1 MTNVQQ
7 ARFQLFSPLPDDK
20 YEALKADIQANGVLV
35 PVEIDQNGQTLDG
48 HHRIR
53 AWTEL
58 KAEGHAL
65 PDYPRVI
72 RVFDNDDDREEH
84 AAKINCNRRDVS
96 TDDKKAVAL
105 SWRQRGW
112 SYRRIADA
120 LGVSHMTAHRWIP
133 EQDSTVTPVTVDL
146 PERTIGKDGKSRPA
160 TMPKPTVFATS
171 EREQERALTALDRYS
186 PPGEEDNSEA
196 PDIVSVDR
204 NTGEILTATQLQRMA
219 KEHKRQS
226 VRDANQQLV
235 QGVTPI
241 QEYTQGQRF
250 KTVVIDPPWD
260 WGDEGDVDQF
270 GRGRP
275 TYDTMSI
282 DQLAEMPIG
291 DIAEDNAHLYLWI
304 TNRSL
309 PKGFQ
314 LMERWGFRYVTMLTW
329 CKPSIGM
336 GNYFR
341 GSTEHMLFGVRG
353 SLPLIER
360 NIGTWFEAKRG
371 GQHSSKPDEAYE
383 LIERAS
389 PGPWIDVFSRRDR
402 KGWVTWG
409 EQAVAS

>member
-1 MTNVQQ
+1 MSSVHQ
-7 ARFQLFSPLPDDK
+7 ARFQLFSPLPEDK
-20 YEALKADIQANGVLV
+20 YQALKADIQANGVLV
-35 PVEIDQNGQTLDG
+35 PVEIDQNGQVLDG

-53 AWTEL
+53 AWKEL
-58 KAEGHAL
+58 RAEGVQL
-65 PDYPRVI
+65 SDYPRVI
-72 RVFDNDDDREEH
+72 RSFDNDDDREEH

-96 TDDKKAVAL
+96 LEDKQRVAL
-105 SWRQRGW
+105 AWRQRGW

-133 EQDSTVTPVTVDL
+133 DEDATVTGVTVDL
-146 PERTIGKDGKSRPA
+146 PERIVGKDGKSRPA
-160 TMPKPTVFATS
+160 TMPKPKPTVFATS
-171 EREQERALTALDRYS
+171 EKEQERALTALDS
-186 PPGEEDNSEA
+186 LVPHEDDDHEVIA
-196 PDIVSVDR
+196 PVNL
-204 NTGEILTATQLQRMA
+204 NTGEILTATSLQRMA
-219 KEHKRQS
+219 KESKRQS

-260 WGDEGDVDQF
+260 WGDEGDIDQF

-275 TYDTMSI
+275 TYETMSI
-282 DQLAEMPIG
+282 EQLSEMPIG
-291 DIAEDNAHLYLWI
+291 EIADTNAHLYLWI

-371 GQHSSKPDEAYE
+371 TQHSSKPDEAYE